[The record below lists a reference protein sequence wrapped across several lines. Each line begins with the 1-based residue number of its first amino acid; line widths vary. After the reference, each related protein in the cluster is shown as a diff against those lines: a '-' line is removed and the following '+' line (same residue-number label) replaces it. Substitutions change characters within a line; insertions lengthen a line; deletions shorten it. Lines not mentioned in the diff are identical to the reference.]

1 VTFLFGPLIV
11 ANKGLCAYYQKAA
24 YLHLDSDPSCCVPA
38 KSPLTLM
45 SHLTKLKEVGGLWTS
60 NKLHF
65 LFQIVVSDA
74 SPSPGPSQT
83 WAAEVL
89 WRQKID

>member
-1 VTFLFGPLIV
+1 MRI
-11 ANKGLCAYYQKAA
+11 NYQKAA
-24 YLHLDSDPSCCVPA
+24 SGYLHLDSDPGCCVPA

-45 SHLTKLKEVGGLWTS
+45 SHLTNLKEVGGLWTS

-65 LFQIVVSDA
+65 LFQIVRVVSDA

-83 WAAEVL
+83 WAAEAL